1 MACSLR
7 MLLSGSVVIVGLGA
21 LAACSAGGFM
31 GEREPWR
38 KEAEARC
45 IGSGAV
51 HEGPGVTRVSAINGP
66 GMCGADYPFRVSS
79 LGVPMVLSFG
89 DDLRPPASI
98 PNATR
103 VSPPRWPINEPQDG
117 AGGYEPRGA
126 QRPQVDTRPLP
137 PPQASSPPAEV
148 YDFRRPHGSAPK
160 AAPVRAPARPEPLD
174 AAPSPYD
181 LSPEPYENRRTFGDT
196 RAPQRAP
203 QYEPQPET
211 MRVPARDTRRAA
223 PLGSTRTPRVAAATG
238 TVAVTPNA
246 TLACP
251 LVSALDQWIA
261 TSVQPSAM
269 RWFRQPVVEIK
280 QISAYSCRGMNGN
293 PRARIS
299 EHAFGNALDIASF
312 TLADGRRV
320 TVRDGWRGAP
330 EEQGFLRDVQGAA
343 CERFTTVLAPGSNVF
358 HYDHM
363 HVDLMRRSGRAC
375 NPQAVSGEEVAARAR
390 ALYARQG
397 RDPGVTGSADPR
409 RKGAPTKRLPP
420 AAFAED
426 KVGHQLPFAIPGED
440 GED

>member
-7 MLLSGSVVIVGLGA
+7 TIFSGTVVVIGLGV
-21 LAACSAGGFM
+21 LAACSGGQFW

-45 IGSGAV
+45 IGAGSV
-51 HEGPGVTRVSAINGP
+51 REGPGVTRISAINGP
-66 GMCGADYPFRVSS
+66 GMCGADYPFRVST
-79 LGVPMVLSFG
+79 LGVPMAMSFDG
-89 DDLRPPASI
+89 LRPPASI

-103 VSPPRWPINEPQDG
+103 PTAPRWPVNEPPENDG
-117 AGGYEPRGA
+117 AYEPRGT

-137 PPQASSPPAEV
+137 PPPRGPASVYQQRADDPISLDPPQASGPPPEI
-148 YDFRRPHGSAPK
+148 YDYRRPYGSPQRP
-160 AAPVRAPARPEPLD
+160 APVQSEPP
-174 AAPSPYD
+174 PSPYD
-181 LSPEPYENRRTFGDT
+181 LPSAREARR
-196 RAPQRAP
+196 P
-203 QYEPQPET
+203 
-211 MRVPARDTRRAA
+211 A
-223 PLGSTRTPRVAAATG
+223 PLGPIRGPRAMAASG
-238 TVAVTPNA
+238 TVSVTPNA

-251 LVSALDQWIA
+251 IVSALDQWIA
-261 TSVQPSAM
+261 TAVQPSAM
-269 RWFRQPVVEIK
+269 RWFGQPVAEIK

-330 EEQGFLRDVQGAA
+330 EEQGFLRDVQAAA
-343 CERFTTVLAPGSNVF
+343 CDRFTTVLAPGSNVF

-375 NPQAVSGEEVAARAR
+375 NPRAVSGEEVAARAR
-390 ALYARQG
+390 AHYARQG
-397 RDPGVTGSADPR
+397 RDPGVTGSVDPR
-409 RKGAPTKRLPP
+409 RNSPPKRLPP
-420 AAFAED
+420 TAFAPD
-426 KVGHQLPFAIPGED
+426 KVGHQLPLAIPGED